1 MATNTLVA
9 YFVVKGDNAKLER
22 QYLKIVSDYSIA
34 VDGRQ
39 ATATITS
46 TMYVHRDKYGPSTGK
61 KSGDCYITIDGV
73 KQNVIAS
80 GKRLPD
86 LGNTYVQI
94 GSAVTHTVTYDAT
107 TSKTVAIEAQFDTTD
122 SNKKLNNYIIPVED
136 YTLGTGTVE
145 SGSASLTFSLQV
157 VDPYVY
163 IYGNDWERYVLHIY
177 DGNGFSKYAPYIHDG
192 TDWVRYS

>member
-1 MATNTLVA
+1 MATNTLIA

-46 TMYVHRDKYGPSTGK
+46 TMFVHRDKYGPSINK
-61 KSGDCYITIDGV
+61 RSGDCYITIDGT
-73 KQNVIAS
+73 KQNVIES
-80 GKRLPD
+80 GKKLPD
-86 LGNTYVQI
+86 LGDTYVQI

-107 TSKTVAIEAQFDTTD
+107 TTKTVAIEAQFDTTD
-122 SNKKLNNYIIPVED
+122 DNLKISNYVIPVAN

-145 SGSASLTFSLQV
+145 SGSTTLTFSLQA

-163 IYGNDWERYVLHIY
+163 IYGDGWEIYVLHIY
-177 DGNGFSKYAPYIHDG
+177 DGNGFSKYAPYVHDG